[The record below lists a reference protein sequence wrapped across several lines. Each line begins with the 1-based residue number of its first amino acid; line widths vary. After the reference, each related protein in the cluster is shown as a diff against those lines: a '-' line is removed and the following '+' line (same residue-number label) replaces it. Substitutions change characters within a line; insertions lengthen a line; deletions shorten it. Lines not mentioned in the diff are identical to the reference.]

1 MAGLL
6 TLEVLT
12 PRKRVL
18 SVETPWVTIPGSQGE
33 LGVLPEHIPLVT
45 TVDTG
50 ILQFEQDGNRRRAAV
65 HYGYAQVQGDRVTLL
80 SEMVELS
87 DEIDLERAR
96 EAEQRARTMLRDLIA
111 QQNEERDRLD
121 KYEAKLKR
129 AMVRQQAA
137 Q

>member
-1 MAGLL
+1 MAEQLQ
-6 TLEVLT
+6 LEVLT
-12 PRKRVL
+12 PQKRVL
-18 SVETPWVTIPGSQGE
+18 PVETPWVTIPGSQGE

-50 ILQFEQDGNRRRAAV
+50 ILQYEQDGNRRRAAV

-80 SEMVELS
+80 SGMVELS

-96 EAEQRARTMLRDLIA
+96 NAEQRAREKLRELIA
-111 QQNEERDRLD
+111 QQNEERNRLD
-121 KYEAKLKR
+121 KFEAKLR
-129 AMVRQQAA
+129 RSLVRQQAA